1 VTRTRTSSSGG
12 LAYAV
17 SAYGLWGVLPVFFL
31 LMSPSGPFEIVSWR
45 ILFSL
50 AFCVVLLAVTRGFP
64 AFLALL
70 RQGRVVGTMALAGV
84 LIVVNWTTFIVA
96 TLAGHVVEAALGY
109 FINPIV
115 TVLLAVLVL
124 RERLRPV
131 QWVAIGLSAVAV
143 VVITVGTGGVPW
155 PSLIMAFSFGAY
167 GLVKKQMGGR
177 VDAVSGLTLETMAVA
192 PFAAVALVVLAVTGI
207 GGGVVFGT
215 VSLVHTLTVISSGI
229 VTAVPLLL
237 FAAAARRLPLATIG
251 LTQYLAPVLQF
262 VVGVVLLHEEMPTS
276 RWTGFAIVWVA
287 LIVLTTDMVVT
298 SRRTR
303 ARGREADRAAA
314 LAPDPAGGRDAG
326 PAGDRAAGAE
336 SMSRIANETAG

>member
-1 VTRTRTSSSGG
+1 MTADRTRASSAPAPGASPTGASPSATGAPAAASGSG

-17 SAYGLWGVLPVFFL
+17 SAYGLWGVLPIFFL

-50 AFCVVLLAVTRGFP
+50 AFCVVLLAVTHGFP
-64 AFLALL
+64 AFVALL
-70 RQGRVVGTMALAGV
+70 RQGRVVGMMSLAGV

-143 VVITVGTGGVPW
+143 LVIAVGTGSVPW

-192 PFAAVALVVLAVTGI
+192 PVAAATLVVLAVTGI
-207 GGGVVFGT
+207 GGGVVFGS
-215 VSLVHTLTVISSGI
+215 VSVLHTLVVISSGV

-262 VVGVVLLHEEMPTS
+262 IVGVVLLHEQMPTS
-276 RWTGFAIVWVA
+276 RWVGFAIVWAA
-287 LIVLTTDMVVT
+287 LIMLTVDVVRT
-298 SRRTR
+298 SRRSSR
-303 ARGREADRAAA
+303 LRNV
-314 LAPDPAGGRDAG
+314 LAAGG
-326 PAGDRAAGAE
+326 
-336 SMSRIANETAG
+336 

>member
-1 VTRTRTSSSGG
+1 VTDDRARASSAPVEPAGPARPSGPVERAGSG

-17 SAYGLWGVLPVFFL
+17 SAYGLWGVLPIFFL

-50 AFCVVLLAVTRGFP
+50 AFCLVLLSVTRGFP

-70 RQGRVVGTMALAGV
+70 RQGRVVAPMALAGV

-115 TVLLAVLVL
+115 TVLLAVVVL
-124 RERLRPV
+124 RERLRPA
-131 QWVAIGLSAVAV
+131 QWAAIGLSAVAV
-143 VVITVGTGGVPW
+143 VVIALGTGGVPW
-155 PSLIMAFSFGAY
+155 ASLIMAFSFGAY

-177 VDAVSGLTLETMAVA
+177 VDAVSGLTLETLAVA
-192 PFAAVALVVLAVTGI
+192 PVAAVALVVIAATGVD
-207 GGGVVFGT
+207 GGVVFGS
-215 VSLVHTLTVISSGI
+215 VSVLHTLTVISSGV

-262 VVGVVLLHEEMPTS
+262 VVGVVLLHEQMPTS
-276 RWTGFAIVWVA
+276 RWVGFAIVWVA
-287 LIVLTTDMVVT
+287 LVVLTVDMVSA
-298 SRRTR
+298 SRR
-303 ARGREADRAAA
+303 ARPR
-314 LAPDPAGGRDAG
+314 PAVA
-326 PAGDRAAGAE
+326 
-336 SMSRIANETAG
+336 

>member
-1 VTRTRTSSSGG
+1 
-12 LAYAV
+12 
-17 SAYGLWGVLPVFFL
+17 
-31 LMSPSGPFEIVSWR
+31 
-45 ILFSL
+45 
-50 AFCVVLLAVTRGFP
+50 
-64 AFLALL
+64 
-70 RQGRVVGTMALAGV
+70 MALAGV

-167 GLVKKQMGGR
+167 GLVKKQMGGK

-276 RWTGFAIVWVA
+276 RWIGFAIVWVA

-298 SRRTR
+298 SRRSR

>member
-1 VTRTRTSSSGG
+1 MNRPRTSSSGG

-17 SAYGLWGVLPVFFL
+17 GAYGLWGVLPVFFL

-50 AFCVVLLAVTRGFP
+50 AFCVVLLAVTHGFP

-70 RQGRVVGTMALAGV
+70 RQGRVVGTMALAGA
-84 LIVVNWTTFIVA
+84 LIVVNWTTFVVA

-177 VDAVSGLTLETMAVA
+177 VDAVGGLTLETMAVA
-192 PFAAVALVVLAVTGI
+192 PFAALALVVLAVTGI
-207 GGGVVFGT
+207 GGGVVFGS
-215 VSLVHTLTVISSGI
+215 VSVLHTLVVVSSGV

-262 VVGVVLLHEEMPTS
+262 VVGVVLLHESMPAS
-276 RWTGFAIVWVA
+276 RWVGFAIVWVA
-287 LIVLTTDMVVT
+287 LLVLTADMIVT
-298 SRRTR
+298 SRRGR
-303 ARGREADRAAA
+303 ARVRDDAPADGPEA
-314 LAPDPAGGRDAG
+314 
-326 PAGDRAAGAE
+326 
-336 SMSRIANETAG
+336 MSRIANETAG